1 MIKKFELEGTGLVYD
16 RSEILKSVK
25 NYENLFTC
33 NDLNFVDLD
42 LEDII
47 FHNSPKLEK
56 QLAKG

>member
-1 MIKKFELEGTGLVYD
+1 MIKKIELEGTGLVYD
-16 RSEILKSVK
+16 RSEIFKSVK

-33 NDLNFVDLD
+33 NDLNLVDLD

-47 FHNSPKLEK
+47 FPKLEK